1 MHRRI
6 PLLKTTWLCND
17 TLLQPILSTKTW
29 VLLYQ
34 KLLKNFSLM
43 HLLSFVRLLW
53 LFWNCKELT
62 VLLFF
67 WSLEDTLLKKK
78 PWKITW
84 DLEFIGKSR
93 LPIFNLTYIFHMIG
107 GCVEVEVNSRTDFS
121 FLRVLS
127 FKGMTTI
134 NWISQVHVYQIFFG
148 LMKLIFLQYR
158 YGLCAVRH
166 AFCYEGFNASI
177 GKSFVIFEKG
187 QPAYKRK

>member
-6 PLLKTTWLCND
+6 PLLMTTWLCND
-17 TLLQPILSTKTW
+17 TLLQPILSTKTQ

-93 LPIFNLTYIFHMIG
+93 LPIFNLTYFFHMIG

-134 NWISQVHVYQIFFG
+134 NWIFFG
-148 LMKLIFLQYR
+148 LMKINILTILIWFMRSQTCILQW
-158 YGLCAVRH
+158 
-166 AFCYEGFNASI
+166 GF
-177 GKSFVIFEKG
+177 
-187 QPAYKRK
+187 

>member
-6 PLLKTTWLCND
+6 PLLMTTWLCND

-93 LPIFNLTYIFHMIG
+93 LPIFNLTYFFHMIG
-107 GCVEVEVNSRTDFS
+107 GCVEVEVNSRTNFS

-134 NWISQVHVYQIFFG
+134 NWISQVHVYPIFFWSYEINI
-148 LMKLIFLQYR
+148 LTIQIWFMRSQTCILQW
-158 YGLCAVRH
+158 
-166 AFCYEGFNASI
+166 GF
-177 GKSFVIFEKG
+177 
-187 QPAYKRK
+187 